1 MFRKSLLL
9 LAVTVACGKPPS
21 NAPDIPSLPASITGR
36 VTFVQQSGDGIGTVR
51 VEANPEDSA
60 GSAAKAVV
68 RINATTA
75 VTDPATGTSGFSALS
90 TGQWVRVWFVG
101 PVMQSQPLQATA
113 GTIVVDSAARR

>member
-9 LAVTVACGKPPS
+9 LAFAVACTKSSS
-21 NAPDIPSLPASITGR
+21 NAPAIPDAPASITGR
-36 VTFVQQSGDGIGTVR
+36 ITVVQQSGDGIGSVR
-51 VEANPEDSA
+51 VEANPEGSS
-60 GSAAKAVV
+60 GSAAQAVV
-68 RINATTA
+68 RITATTT
-75 VTDPATGTSGFSALS
+75 VTDPAAGTSGFSSLT